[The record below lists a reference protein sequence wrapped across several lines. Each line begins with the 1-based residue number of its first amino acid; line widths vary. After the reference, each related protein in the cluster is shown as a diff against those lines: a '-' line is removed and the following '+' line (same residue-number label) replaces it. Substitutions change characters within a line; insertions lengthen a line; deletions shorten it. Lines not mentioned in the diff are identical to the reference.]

1 VRILHFSVPRHTVHA
16 YRISVEN
23 RYRNRCWQSPMDK
36 RESALRK
43 IQRIATA
50 SFKNAVRLHEDAIL
64 LFKNDRIPS
73 ALQMSALSIE
83 EIGKYF
89 MFEDVWWHNRI
100 DGIWSIED
108 MQQFLRRVY
117 SHTSKQ
123 SSFARQVQFSPFVSK
138 PLIKIL
144 ETGELE
150 KIKQKA
156 TYVGMPRKGKNINF
170 DKRLTSPKQTSRH
183 RTEDFITMVNDF
195 IIELAIG
202 IRKGFY
208 SLDIHDIDD
217 WLAEP
222 ETELHFLEL
231 WPLMRKATKKRLE
244 RMRKHDDI
252 ES

>member
-1 VRILHFSVPRHTVHA
+1 
-16 YRISVEN
+16 
-23 RYRNRCWQSPMDK
+23 MDK
-36 RESALRK
+36 GELVLRK

-50 SFKNAVRLHEDAIL
+50 SFENAVRLHEDAVL
-64 LFKNDRIPS
+64 LFNRGRIPS
-73 ALQMSALSIE
+73 ALLMSALSME

-108 MQQFLRRVY
+108 MQQFLRGGY

-123 SSFARQVQFSPFVSK
+123 SWFASHVDSPFVSK
-138 PLIKIL
+138 QLIRIL
-144 ETGELE
+144 QTGELE
-150 KIKQKA
+150 NIKQKA

-183 RTEDFITMVNDF
+183 RTEDFITMVNDY
-195 IIELAIG
+195 IIELAVG

-208 SLDIHDIDD
+208 SLDIYEIDD

-222 ETELHFLEL
+222 ETERHFLEL
-231 WPLMRKATKKRLE
+231 WPLMREATKKRLE

-252 ES
+252 ER

>member
-1 VRILHFSVPRHTVHA
+1 
-16 YRISVEN
+16 
-23 RYRNRCWQSPMDK
+23 MDK
-36 RESALRK
+36 RESVLRK
-43 IQRIATA
+43 IQRIAIA
-50 SFKNAVRLHEDAIL
+50 SFKNAVRLHEDAVL
-64 LFKNDRIPS
+64 LFNRGRIPS
-73 ALQMSALSIE
+73 ALLMSALSME

-89 MFEDVWWHNRI
+89 LFENVWWHNRI

-108 MQQFLRRVY
+108 MQQFLRGGY

-123 SSFARQVQFSPFVSK
+123 SYFARHVDSPFVSK
-138 PLIKIL
+138 QLIRIL

-195 IIELAIG
+195 IIELAVG

-208 SLDIHDIDD
+208 SLDIYEIDD

-222 ETELHFLEL
+222 ETERHFLEL
-231 WPLMRKATKKRLE
+231 WPLMREATKKRLE

-252 ES
+252 ER

>member
-1 VRILHFSVPRHTVHA
+1 
-16 YRISVEN
+16 
-23 RYRNRCWQSPMDK
+23 MDK
-36 RESALRK
+36 RESVLRK

-50 SFKNAVRLHEDAIL
+50 SFKNAVRLHEDAVL
-64 LFKNDRIPS
+64 LFNRGRIPS
-73 ALQMSALSIE
+73 ALLMSALSME

-108 MQQFLRRVY
+108 MQQFLRGGY

-123 SSFARQVQFSPFVSK
+123 SWFASHVDSPFVSK
-138 PLIKIL
+138 QLIRIL
-144 ETGELE
+144 QTGELE
-150 KIKQKA
+150 NIKQKA

-183 RTEDFITMVNDF
+183 RTEDFITMVNDY
-195 IIELAIG
+195 IIELAVG

-208 SLDIHDIDD
+208 SLDIYEIDD

-222 ETELHFLEL
+222 ETERHFLEL
-231 WPLMRKATKKRLE
+231 WPFMREATKKRLE

-252 ES
+252 ER

>member
-1 VRILHFSVPRHTVHA
+1 
-16 YRISVEN
+16 
-23 RYRNRCWQSPMDK
+23 MDK
-36 RESALRK
+36 RESVLRK
-43 IQRIATA
+43 IQRIAIA
-50 SFKNAVRLHEDAIL
+50 SFKNAVRLHEDAVL
-64 LFKNDRIPS
+64 LFNRGRIPS
-73 ALQMSALSIE
+73 ALLMSALSME

-89 MFEDVWWHNRI
+89 LFENVWWHNRI

-108 MQQFLRRVY
+108 MQQFLRGGY

-123 SSFARQVQFSPFVSK
+123 SYFARHVDNPFVSK
-138 PLIKIL
+138 QLIRIL

-195 IIELAIG
+195 IIELAVG

-208 SLDIHDIDD
+208 SLDIYEIDD

-222 ETELHFLEL
+222 ETERHFLEL
-231 WPLMRKATKKRLE
+231 WPLMREATKKRLE

-252 ES
+252 ER

>member
-1 VRILHFSVPRHTVHA
+1 
-16 YRISVEN
+16 
-23 RYRNRCWQSPMDK
+23 MDK

-89 MFEDVWWHNRI
+89 MFEDVWWHNRTE
-100 DGIWSIED
+100 GVWSIED
-108 MQQFLRRVY
+108 MQQFLRGGY

-123 SSFARQVQFSPFVSK
+123 RWFAGHVDSPFVSK
-138 PLIKIL
+138 QLIRIL

-150 KIKQKA
+150 NIKQKA
-156 TYVGMPRKGKNINF
+156 TYVGMPRKGRNINF
-170 DKRLTSPKQTSRH
+170 DKRLISPKQTSR
-183 RTEDFITMVNDF
+183 RLAADFITMVNDY
-195 IIELAIG
+195 IIELAVG
-202 IRKGFY
+202 IRKGY
-208 SLDIHDIDD
+208 YGLDIPEIED

-222 ETELHFLEL
+222 ETERHFLEL
-231 WPLMRKATKKRLE
+231 WPLMRKTTKKRLE
-244 RMRKHDDI
+244 SVRDYDDI
-252 ES
+252 ER

>member
-1 VRILHFSVPRHTVHA
+1 V
-16 YRISVEN
+16 
-23 RYRNRCWQSPMDK
+23 DK
-36 RESALRK
+36 RQSALRK
-43 IQRIATA
+43 IERIATA

-64 LFKNDRIPS
+64 LFKNNRIPS

-89 MFEDVWWHNRI
+89 MFEDVWWHNGT

-108 MQQFLRRVY
+108 MQQFLRGGY
-117 SHTSKQ
+117 SHTLKQ
-123 SSFARQVQFSPFVSK
+123 SWFASHVDSPFVSK
-138 PLIKIL
+138 QLIRIL
-144 ETGELE
+144 QTGELE
-150 KIKQKA
+150 NIKQKA

-183 RTEDFITMVNDF
+183 RTEDFITMVNDY
-195 IIELAIG
+195 IIELAVG

-208 SLDIHDIDD
+208 SLDIYEIDD

-222 ETELHFLEL
+222 ETERHFLEL
-231 WPLMRKATKKRLE
+231 WPLMREATKKRLE

-252 ES
+252 ER

>member
-1 VRILHFSVPRHTVHA
+1 
-16 YRISVEN
+16 
-23 RYRNRCWQSPMDK
+23 MDK
-36 RESALRK
+36 RESVLRK

-50 SFKNAVRLHEDAIL
+50 SFKNAVRLHEDAVL
-64 LFKNDRIPS
+64 LFNRGRIPS
-73 ALQMSALSIE
+73 ALLMSALSME

-108 MQQFLRRVY
+108 MQQFLCGGY

-123 SSFARQVQFSPFVSK
+123 SWFASHVDSPFVSK
-138 PLIKIL
+138 QLIRIL
-144 ETGELE
+144 QTGELE
-150 KIKQKA
+150 NIKQKA

-170 DKRLTSPKQTSRH
+170 DKRLTSPKQTSRN
-183 RTEDFITMVNDF
+183 RTEDFITMVNDY
-195 IIELAIG
+195 IIELAVG

-208 SLDIHDIDD
+208 SLDIYEIDD

-222 ETELHFLEL
+222 ETERHFLEL
-231 WPLMRKATKKRLE
+231 WPLMREATKKRLK

-252 ES
+252 ER